1 MDITKVCTACGQIK
15 LLHEFIDFE
24 AKNTTK
30 QYHFSET
37 EKDTNS
43 LEVVEVTDFFDYI
56 AQLLNIYTTQAE
68 NEENI
73 PPFHFE
79 CKIIE
84 EADEFSWMKSA
95 ITYWYFCSQRHDLAA
110 KSKKHPRCFKTLHN
124 FNFLHLRPAN
134 VEVFQD
140 IKNYIKEHIDLL
152 LREIYAQLVSIG
164 LDLSIHQKQ
173 IQFWWSKLEENK
185 YKHHENAFKSTI
197 EWLNQENYNTRLEET
212 ITVHAVIFTTGLYK
226 KLNQKKT
233 LALNYTLEMNGTE
246 FPLAYLFD
254 MEKLCD
260 IGIQLEFLLSDKDFA
275 QLNAARFT
283 WRISKSIIKK
293 FMKQLFKKCLYLTN
307 TCGANGIVIKDGLY
321 GVLEG
326 GQVFP
331 IMFKLCCICIVN
343 KSNSTS
349 TMKIESNSIWKR
361 KTRMA

>member
-79 CKIIE
+79 CKLPQ
-84 EADEFSWMKSA
+84 SYSRKSA

-283 WRISKSIIKK
+283 WRISKSI
-293 FMKQLFKKCLYLTN
+293 M
-307 TCGANGIVIKDGLY
+307 
-321 GVLEG
+321 
-326 GQVFP
+326 
-331 IMFKLCCICIVN
+331 
-343 KSNSTS
+343 
-349 TMKIESNSIWKR
+349 
-361 KTRMA
+361 

>member
-1 MDITKVCTACGQIK
+1 MTDLVCILNMDITKVCTACGQIK

-79 CKIIE
+79 
-84 EADEFSWMKSA
+84 S
-95 ITYWYFCSQRHDLAA
+95 
-110 KSKKHPRCFKTLHN
+110 
-124 FNFLHLRPAN
+124 N

-283 WRISKSIIKK
+283 WRISKSIMQWFIPYK
-293 FMKQLFKKCLYLTN
+293 
-307 TCGANGIVIKDGLY
+307 
-321 GVLEG
+321 VLEG

-343 KSNSTS
+343 KSTE
-349 TMKIESNSIWKR
+349 TAIKALELL
-361 KTRMA
+361 

>member
-56 AQLLNIYTTQAE
+56 AQLLNIYTTQVE

-79 CKIIE
+79 F
-84 EADEFSWMKSA
+84 AQSYSGKSA

-110 KSKKHPRCFKTLHN
+110 KSKKHP
-124 FNFLHLRPAN
+124 RPAN

-152 LREIYAQLVSIG
+152 LREIYAQLVSKG

-197 EWLNQENYNTRLEET
+197 EWHNQENYNTRLEET
-212 ITVHAVIFTTGLYK
+212 ITVHAVIFTTGLYE

-233 LALNYTLEMNGTE
+233 LDLNYTLEMNGTE

-283 WRISKSIIKK
+283 WRISKSI
-293 FMKQLFKKCLYLTN
+293 M
-307 TCGANGIVIKDGLY
+307 
-321 GVLEG
+321 VLED